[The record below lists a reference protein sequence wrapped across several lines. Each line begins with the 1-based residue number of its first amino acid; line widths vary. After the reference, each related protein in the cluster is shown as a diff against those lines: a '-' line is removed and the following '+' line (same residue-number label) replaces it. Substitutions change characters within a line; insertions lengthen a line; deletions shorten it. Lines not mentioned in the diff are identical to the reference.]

1 MFLFWIFAT
10 VTYLHN
16 PESDLRDPYC
26 IFILCLGWIG
36 VLFFLCLGPCSKR
49 WRYGIFG
56 KKDEVYK
63 VTDEDDTTVSVDESD
78 MTDTMSVTSKGTA
91 LEASRWDILT
101 TFLGIEILERGIL
114 SSRPATAVSATGSRP
129 ATATSAEGSRPATA
143 KSNAD
148 AVDEMEEDDIGNDG
162 DGGDEDE
169 ALEEDEIADV

>member
-63 VTDEDDTTVSVDESD
+63 VTEDDTVVSVDESD

-91 LEASRWDILT
+91 VEASRW
-101 TFLGIEILERGIL
+101 EIHTMVQCGDSE
-114 SSRPATAVSATGSRP
+114 
-129 ATATSAEGSRPATA
+129 
-143 KSNAD
+143 NAFSELMYTI
-148 AVDEMEEDDIGNDG
+148 VDDTI
-162 DGGDEDE
+162 
-169 ALEEDEIADV
+169 

>member
-1 MFLFWIFAT
+1 MNSHRLLIAGINATYCIKVCPSELRLDHTNIFQARGIVILALSMFLFWIFAT

-56 KKDEVYK
+56 KKEEVYK
-63 VTDEDDTTVSVDESD
+63 VPEEETTEPEADDTTVSVDESD

-91 LEASRWDILT
+91 LEASRW
-101 TFLGIEILERGIL
+101 EIHKT
-114 SSRPATAVSATGSRP
+114 PHC
-129 ATATSAEGSRPATA
+129 ATSE
-143 KSNAD
+143 NALT
-148 AVDEMEEDDIGNDG
+148 GRS
-162 DGGDEDE
+162 
-169 ALEEDEIADV
+169 

>member
-36 VLFFLCLGPCSKR
+36 VLFFVCLGPCSKR

-63 VTDEDDTTVSVDESD
+63 VTEEEDTTVSVDESD

-91 LEASRWDILT
+91 LEASRWGIRTILNGANSENS
-101 TFLGIEILERGIL
+101 FSEPMHKLRWIPSFQLP
-114 SSRPATAVSATGSRP
+114 SSTV
-129 ATATSAEGSRPATA
+129 
-143 KSNAD
+143 
-148 AVDEMEEDDIGNDG
+148 I
-162 DGGDEDE
+162 
-169 ALEEDEIADV
+169 